1 MIQLSFRNR
10 IAFYYI
16 VVTAL
21 LIAGLFFLLYIVVY
35 NSVYGHL
42 DSDLDAETNEVYSCI
57 VVLDNEIVYTNP
69 KEWQEKEHGQIEANP
84 TFIQIIDT
92 LGNVVKKTPN
102 LRNSTLRFELSLKS
116 KSYFNTVV
124 SGAYVR
130 QLQTAIKNPNSKT
143 LAYLLIAIPVEE
155 SAIVLKNLG
164 YTLIIGYPAVLL
176 LLFLISRVIAGR
188 FIAPLNRVI
197 RTAEKITKE
206 NLDQR
211 IELPPHNDEI
221 ATLTLTINSLLDRL
235 EDVIIREKQF
245 TADASHELRTPL
257 SIIKGTL
264 EVLVRK
270 PRDTQQ
276 YVEKINYV
284 IDEVDRMSLLID
296 RLLELARL
304 ESGKIKADFVE
315 FDLVSVI
322 QNVYERL
329 NQSFSRKNTEFI
341 LECENECKVKA
352 DVAMTS
358 VILENIISNSLKYSS
373 ENQTIKVE
381 LRKEKEHLICSIKDN
396 GNGIPE
402 EQLHRIFDRFYRVDE
417 SRNFQVSGVGLGLAI
432 VKRLADLQ
440 HLKIL
445 VESQLNSGTT
455 IQIIFPVI

>member
-1 MIQLSFRNR
+1 MIPLSFRNR

-16 VVTAL
+16 AVTAL
-21 LIAGLFFLLYIVVY
+21 LIAGVFFLIYIVIN

-69 KEWQEKEHGQIEANP
+69 KEWQEKEHGQIEVNP
-84 TFIQIIDT
+84 TFIQIVDRF
-92 LGNVVKKTPN
+92 GNVVRKTPN
-102 LRNSTLRFELSLKS
+102 LRSSALRFDLSIKS
-116 KSYFNTVV
+116 RSYYNTLF
-124 SGAYVR
+124 SGSPVR
-130 QLQTAIKNPNSKT
+130 QLQTTIKNPNGKT

-197 RTAEKITKE
+197 KTAEKITKE

-211 IELPPHNDEI
+211 IELPPHKDEI
-221 ATLTLTINSLLDRL
+221 ATLTLTINNLLDRL

-264 EVLVRK
+264 EVLARK

-284 IDEVDRMSLLID
+284 IEEVDRMSLLID

-304 ESGKIKADFVE
+304 ESGKIKANFVR

-322 QNVYERL
+322 QSVYERL
-329 NQSFSRKNTEFI
+329 NQSFSKKNAEFL
-341 LECENECKVKA
+341 LEYENECKVKA
-352 DVAMTS
+352 DVAMTG

-381 LRKEKEHLICSIKDN
+381 LKKEPGHLVCSIKDN
-396 GNGIPE
+396 GHGIPE
-402 EQLHRIFDRFYRVDE
+402 EQLHKIFDRFYRVDE
-417 SRNFQVSGVGLGLAI
+417 SRNFQVPGVGLGLAI
-432 VKRLADLQ
+432 VKRLADIQ
-440 HLKIL
+440 HLRIN
-445 VESQLNSGTT
+445 VESRVNSGTT
-455 IQIIFPVI
+455 ILIFFNV